1 MELRLGHHVRC
12 TNGQFGELAD
22 VVIDPSTRRVTHLV
36 VEPHRRPALARLVP
50 VELASVGDDS
60 SADIDLR
67 CTLEHVRR
75 LPPVEEFAF
84 LRIGDTPP
92 ADPEWDVGVERVLV
106 PPSAEYPGF
115 AGHPMAFDPHVAITY
130 HRVPKGEVEIGRAS
144 TVVSADGHRLGRIEA
159 FVVDGADGITHLVL
173 ERRHMFGRRDVTI
186 PIDAVVRVATDS
198 ITLELTKDDVRA
210 LRAVPVHRRV
220 A

>member
-1 MELRLGHHVRC
+1 MELHLGRHVRC

-36 VEPHRRPALARLVP
+36 VEPDTRPTLARLVP
-50 VELASVGDDS
+50 VELARVEEAASDD
-60 SADIDLR
+60 IVLG
-67 CTLEHVRR
+67 CTVEHVRR
-75 LPPVEEFAF
+75 LPPVDEFAY
-84 LRIGDTPP
+84 LRVGDSPP

-130 HRVPKGEVEIGRAS
+130 HRVPKGEVEIGKAS
-144 TVVSADGHRLGRIEA
+144 TVVSADGHRLGRVEGFI
-159 FVVDGADGITHLVL
+159 VDGADGITHVVL
-173 ERRHMFGRRDVTI
+173 ERRHLFGRRDVTI
-186 PIDAVVRVATDS
+186 PIDSVVRVATDS
-198 ITLELTKDDVRA
+198 IMLELTKDDVRT
-210 LRAVPVHRRV
+210 LPAVPVHRRV